1 MSYRDKWKISPEQI
15 QELFAGAQS
24 VAKRFIITNFRKQGF
39 QDGSVKAWKPK
50 KKNDGRNILVG
61 KSNPHMIQSFHFDNT
76 NKNSVRITNSKKY
89 SGIHNEGSSYSL
101 LAGSRATFFKTKIKT
116 SGAFYTNKNGKLI
129 QRKSTKTI
137 EIRGA
142 SIGVKKHTRNMPER
156 RMIGESK
163 TLDLMID
170 KDVARR
176 MKKVFKK

>member
-1 MSYRDKWKISPEQI
+1 MSYRNKWKIAPEQVE
-15 QELFAGAQS
+15 ELFAGAQS
-24 VAKRFIITNFRKQGF
+24 IAKRFIITNFRKQGF
-39 QDGSVKAWKPK
+39 QDGSLKPWK
-50 KKNDGRNILVG
+50 KKKKPDGRSILVG
-61 KSNPHMIQSFHFDNT
+61 KSNPHMMQSFHFDNAT
-76 NKNSVRITNSKKY
+76 KNSVRITNGKKY
-89 SGIHNEGSSYSL
+89 SGLHNEGSSYSL

-116 SGAFYTNKNGKLI
+116 SGAFYTNKNGRLV

-142 SIGVKKHTRNMPER
+142 DISVKKHTRNIPER

-170 KDVARR
+170 KDIKRR